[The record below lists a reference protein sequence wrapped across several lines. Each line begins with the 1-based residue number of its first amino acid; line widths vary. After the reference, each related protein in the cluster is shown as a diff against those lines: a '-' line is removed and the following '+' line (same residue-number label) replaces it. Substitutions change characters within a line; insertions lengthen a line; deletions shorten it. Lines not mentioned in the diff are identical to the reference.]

1 MNQNPFTTPFWEH
14 AHTVLAAQAANWV
27 HGQKFAGAAQE
38 GPELDAL
45 CRQMVQQLALAGWL
59 RYAVPQQ
66 QNRLDVRALC
76 VLRQTF
82 AQHLALLDFVFVMQ
96 ALGSGPIALFGT
108 EDQRKR
114 YLPRVVAGQAIP
126 AFALSELDAGSD
138 AAALMCQAQPISTP
152 SGSGYVLNGRKAWVS
167 QGCLADF
174 YVVFARLAP
183 APYEP
188 QPFKRT
194 AGITAFIV
202 DAGTPGLTI
211 DEKVTLMSPH
221 PMAHIRLEECF
232 IPSSQRI
239 GAEGEGFAIAM
250 RTLDVF
256 RSTVAAA
263 AVGLSRR
270 ALQEALNYARQ
281 RPMRGQVLADLPIA
295 QAHLARM
302 VAQIEAAHLLMS
314 QAAWLCDQGQP
325 PTQAAALAKWVA
337 TENAQQV
344 VDTAMQLCGAR
355 AVVAQH
361 PLEVLYREVRALRI
375 YEGASDV
382 QQLIVARELLREC
395 AGFDAPQI
403 STIPTKEA

>member
-1 MNQNPFTTPFWEH
+1 MG
-14 AHTVLAAQAANWV
+14 LA
-27 HGQKFAGAAQE
+27 
-38 GPELDAL
+38 
-45 CRQMVQQLALAGWL
+45 
-59 RYAVPQQ
+59 
-66 QNRLDVRALC
+66 
-76 VLRQTF
+76 
-82 AQHLALLDFVFVMQ
+82 
-96 ALGSGPIALFGT
+96 
-108 EDQRKR
+108 
-114 YLPRVVAGQAIP
+114 
-126 AFALSELDAGSD
+126 
-138 AAALMCQAQPISTP
+138 
-152 SGSGYVLNGRKAWVS
+152 
-167 QGCLADF
+167 
-174 YVVFARLAP
+174 
-183 APYEP
+183 
-188 QPFKRT
+188 
-194 AGITAFIV
+194 
-202 DAGTPGLTI
+202 
-211 DEKVTLMSPH
+211 
-221 PMAHIRLEECF
+221 
-232 IPSSQRI
+232 
-239 GAEGEGFAIAM
+239 
-250 RTLDVF
+250 
-256 RSTVAAA
+256 
-263 AVGLSRR
+263 RR
-270 ALQEALNYARQ
+270 ALQEALSYARQ